1 MTRIERRRVLS
12 GALVWSILASQ
23 GSRPKDARADLWGGD
38 LPLLAA
44 ILANAISTV
53 SQLTSMLT
61 QIAYQVGMLKTM
73 LSQVDSGSFTS
84 LVNFIVAAR
93 SSYSTLT
100 SGVRSMAYT
109 LSRVDAEYNQLY
121 PPGPPPAGTTVAQH
135 QQQAAAWNQEIVG
148 ASQIAARQQTTLSTL
163 DDHANQTS
171 AILQQSQ
178 TAGGVVA
185 QLQLVGQLIGITNAQ
200 LILINQTLATS
211 SRVLTDM
218 AAAGASE
225 RQLSVAKKQDNLA
238 NYTDKGAP
246 VVVPSQLP

>member
-1 MTRIERRRVLS
+1 MTGIARRRVLS
-12 GALVWSILASQ
+12 GALIWTLLATEATRTEPAQ
-23 GSRPKDARADLWGGD
+23 ADLWGGD

-44 ILANAISTV
+44 ILGNAISTV

-61 QIAYQVGMLKTM
+61 QIAYQVSMLKTM
-73 LSQVDSGSFTS
+73 LSQVNSGSFTS
-84 LVNFIVAAR
+84 LVNFIAAAR
-93 SSYSTLT
+93 SSYNSLT
-100 SGVRSMAYT
+100 WGVRSMAYT
-109 LSRVDAEYNQLY
+109 LSRIDAEYNQLF

-135 QQQAAAWNQEIVG
+135 EQQAAAWNQEIVG

-163 DDHANQTS
+163 DDHAAQTS

-178 TAGGVVA
+178 AATGVVA
-185 QLQLVGQLIGITNAQ
+185 QLQLVAQLIGISNAQ
-200 LILINQTLATS
+200 LILINQTLATT

-225 RQLSVAKKQDNLA
+225 RQLSMAKKQDNLA

-246 VVVPSQLP
+246 VAVPSQLP

>member
-1 MTRIERRRVLS
+1 MTCIARRRVLS
-12 GALVWSILASQ
+12 GALVWSLLATQ
-23 GSRPKDARADLWGGD
+23 VTRTKDARADLWGGD

-44 ILANAISTV
+44 ILGNAISTV

-61 QIAYQVGMLKTM
+61 QIAYQVSMLKTM
-73 LSQVDSGSFTS
+73 LSQVNSGSFTS

-93 SSYSTLT
+93 SSFNTLT
-100 SGVRSMAYT
+100 WGVRSMAYT
-109 LSRVDAEYNQLY
+109 LSRIDAEYNQLF

-135 QQQAAAWNQEIVG
+135 QAQASVWNQEIVG

-163 DDHANQTS
+163 DEHATQTS

-178 TAGGVVA
+178 AATGVVA
-185 QLQLVGQLIGITNAQ
+185 QLQLVAQLIGISNAQ
-200 LILINQTLATS
+200 LILINQTLATT

-225 RQLSVAKKQDNLA
+225 RQLSMAKKQDNLA

-246 VVVPSQLP
+246 VAVPSQLP

>member
-12 GALVWSILASQ
+12 SALVYSLLATQ
-23 GSRPKDARADLWGGD
+23 VTRLKDARADLWGGD

-53 SQLTSMLT
+53 TQVTSMLT
-61 QIAYQVGMLKTM
+61 QIVYQVGMLKTM
-73 LSQVDSGSFTS
+73 LSQVNSGSFTS
-84 LVNFIVAAR
+84 LINFVAAAR
-93 SSYSTLT
+93 SSYSTLIT
-100 SGVRSMAYT
+100 GVHAMAYT
-109 LSRVDAEYNQLY
+109 LSRIDAEYTQLF
-121 PPGPPPAGTTVAQH
+121 PPGPPAPGTTVAQH
-135 QQQAAAWNQEIVG
+135 QQQAAAWNQEILG
-148 ASQIAARQQTTLSTL
+148 ASQVAARQQTTLSTL
-163 DDHANQTS
+163 DDHAKQTG

-185 QLQLVGQLIGITNAQ
+185 QLQLVAQLIGITNAQ
-200 LILINQTLATS
+200 LILINQTLATT

-225 RQLSVAKKQDNLA
+225 RQLSMAKKQDNLA

-246 VVVPSQLP
+246 VAVPSQLP